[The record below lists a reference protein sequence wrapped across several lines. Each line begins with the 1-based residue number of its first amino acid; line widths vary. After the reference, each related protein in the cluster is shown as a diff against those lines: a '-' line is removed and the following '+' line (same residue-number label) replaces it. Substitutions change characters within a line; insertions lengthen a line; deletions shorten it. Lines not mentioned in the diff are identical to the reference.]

1 MKMIQS
7 PLEEQFQMK
16 TSITAETK
24 IIKKIG
30 ILIFWILIWHVCSV
44 FINEELLLPSPFQV
58 LKSLVLLMGKFYF
71 WKSVLSSVIRVIIG
85 ILLSVIIGIVFGLT
99 AGLNKFVEELLEP
112 VVITV
117 KATPVISIIIIAL
130 VWFNSSNV
138 VIFTAILIC
147 FPIVYTNV
155 LQGIKSIDKSLIQMA
170 NVFKVKRKYVLKD
183 IYLPSIKNYIVSGIL
198 MCMGI
203 GWKVSVASEVLSIP
217 RYSIGLNLLSA
228 KTTLETAELFAW
240 TIVVV
245 ILSFMFEKVFKY
257 YLQR

>member
-1 MKMIQS
+1 MIQS

>member
-1 MKMIQS
+1 
-7 PLEEQFQMK
+7 MK

-228 KTTLETAELFAW
+228 KTTLETSELFAW

-257 YLQR
+257 YLQK

>member
-1 MKMIQS
+1 
-7 PLEEQFQMK
+7 MK

-85 ILLSVIIGIVFGLT
+85 ILLSVIIGIVLGLT

>member
-1 MKMIQS
+1 
-7 PLEEQFQMK
+7 MK
-16 TSITAETK
+16 TSITSETK

-85 ILLSVIIGIVFGLT
+85 ILLSVIIGIVLGLT
-99 AGLNKFVEELLEP
+99 AGLNKFFEELLEP
-112 VVITV
+112 VIVTV

-130 VWFNSSNV
+130 VWFSSSNV

-155 LQGIKSIDKSLIQMA
+155 IQGVKSIDKSLIQMA
-170 NVFKVKRKYVLKD
+170 VVFKVKRKYILKD